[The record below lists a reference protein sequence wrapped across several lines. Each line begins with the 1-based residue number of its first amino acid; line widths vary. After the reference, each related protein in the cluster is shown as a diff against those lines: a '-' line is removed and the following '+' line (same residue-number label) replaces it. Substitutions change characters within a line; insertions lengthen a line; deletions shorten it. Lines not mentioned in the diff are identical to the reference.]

1 MEAAIAAAKTLYPD
15 RRITGIFQPH
25 LFTRTRDFQDG
36 FAAALDKLDEV
47 FLMDIYPARELPI
60 EGVTADIIFNKMK
73 NPHKTL
79 VTKQNLMETLRN
91 RIDTEGSAFE
101 VLMTLGAG
109 DIDTFVK
116 PIKELLS

>member
-1 MEAAIAAAKTLYPD
+1 M
-15 RRITGIFQPH
+15 
-25 LFTRTRDFQDG
+25 
-36 FAAALDKLDEV
+36 
-47 FLMDIYPARELPI
+47 LMHPARELPI

-91 RIDTEGSAFE
+91 RIYTEGVFD
-101 VLMTLGAG
+101 VVMTLGAG

-116 PIKELLS
+116 PIKELLSLT

>member
-1 MEAAIAAAKTLYPD
+1 MFQLRNTEGSLPTIPPRYFGYLPLPI
-15 RRITGIFQPH
+15 RI
-25 LFTRTRDFQDG
+25 
-36 FAAALDKLDEV
+36 V
-47 FLMDIYPARELPI
+47 YPARELPI

-79 VTKQNLMETLRN
+79 VTKQNLMETLRKHQN
-91 RIDTEGSAFE
+91 TEGSAFD
-101 VLMTLGAG
+101 VVITLGAG